1 MSPPADHPELTVIV
15 VSFNTRDLTL
25 EALRSLRRET
35 SGLNYEVIVVDN
47 NSSDGSA
54 DAIAAEFPDWSI
66 LRLTTN
72 IGFAAANNL
81 AAKQARA
88 EYLLLLNP
96 DTIVLDGAVQ
106 KLVTFARAT
115 PGAQIWGGRT
125 VFADRSLNPT
135 SCWSRQTLW
144 SVFCRASGLTGAFPR
159 LSVFNPEA
167 MGSWPRDSE
176 REVDIVTGCFFLI
189 RRDLWE
195 RLGGFDPAFFMYG
208 EEADLCLRARA
219 HGARPRFT
227 PNATIVH
234 YGGASERVR
243 AEKLVRLLRAK
254 CQLIRRH
261 WSPAAAWLGVRM
273 LALWCRTHAA
283 VWSLMKRIRPSGE
296 DTHAFWLEGWRRR
309 SEWMVEPAPPP
320 TDPGVKEQGR
330 PMKSITQTEHA
341 PC

>member
-1 MSPPADHPELTVIV
+1 VSSAARHPELTVIV
-15 VSFNTRDLTL
+15 VSYNTRDLTL

-35 SGLNYEVIVVDN
+35 TGIDYEVIVVDN
-47 NSSDGSA
+47 NSTDGSA
-54 DAIAAEFPDWSI
+54 DAIAREFPDW
-66 LRLTTN
+66 RLDRLDSN

-81 AAKQARA
+81 AAKEANG
-88 EYLLLLNP
+88 ELLLLLNP
-96 DTIVLDGAVQ
+96 DTVILDGAVQ
-106 KLVTFARAT
+106 KLVAFASARSRAL
-115 PGAQIWGGRT
+115 IWGGRT
-125 VFADRSLNPT
+125 LFADRSLNPT

-159 LSVFNPEA
+159 SGLFNPEA
-167 MGSWPRDSE
+167 MGAWKRDDE

-189 RRDLWE
+189 RRDLWNE
-195 RLGGFDPAFFMYG
+195 LGGFDPAFFMYG

-227 PNATIVH
+227 PDATIVH

-261 WSPAAAWLGVRM
+261 WSPAGAWLGVRM
-273 LALWCRTHAA
+273 LALWCRTHAL
-283 VWSLMKRIRPSGE
+283 VWGVVKKFRTSGA

-320 TDPGVKEQGR
+320 QGPAGLDR
-330 PMKSITQTEHA
+330 PMKTVSHTEHA